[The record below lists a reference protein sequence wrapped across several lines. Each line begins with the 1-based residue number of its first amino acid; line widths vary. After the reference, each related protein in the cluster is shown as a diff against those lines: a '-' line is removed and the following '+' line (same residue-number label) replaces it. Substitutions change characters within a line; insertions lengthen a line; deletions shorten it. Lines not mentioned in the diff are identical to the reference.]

1 MNEQTTR
8 QEFDNQIKQAI
19 INVYPLLAD
28 KPESLETIVTKTYD
42 LLDKLSSHSEE
53 MFLERSIRNIDEYFR
68 PWCSGDLSY
77 DIIHEEMF
85 DIIFNELPYDI
96 IEVDGKEYRDWDDA
110 HVDAAYEI
118 TGLIELIYSNH
129 PSIMTAAI
137 PVAATWIK
145 LRQEYW
151 DQRKQQVMIDPMLA
165 VVDPATGQIPRP
177 FVKQPDTLTLSS
189 VEVNCLLEA
198 IAVAN
203 KAVENNE
210 APYAIGGYQSTDL
223 MTQRSYAGVTTSIAD
238 KLKQFVEYG
247 QTAFV
252 VFEP

>member
-96 IEVDGKEYRDWDDA
+96 IEIDGKEYRDWDDA

-151 DQRKQQVMIDPMLA
+151 EQRKQQVMIDPMLA
-165 VVDPATGQIPRP
+165 VGDVAKIKP
-177 FVKQPDTLTLSS
+177 FVKWPDRLTLSS
-189 VEVNCLLEA
+189 AEVNCLLEA
-198 IAVAN
+198 IAAAN
-203 KAVENNE
+203 KAVENDE
-210 APYAIGGYQSTDL
+210 VVYAQGGYKADDYK
-223 MTQRSYAGVTTSIAD
+223 TQKSYADVTTSIAD
-238 KLKQFVEYG
+238 KLREFVEYG
-247 QTAFV
+247 QTAFI
-252 VFEP
+252 VFQP